1 MRNVPFTANARGM
14 GTVQV
19 GRIPAHIHE
28 VPIGFYNNVAWF
40 HREASGGPGAGS
52 VVQPGGG
59 QGIKITG
66 ENFGSSEAF
75 NHAKTYLAHRANR
88 RNPSRE
94 HRLPPPTSR
103 VI

>member
-1 MRNVPFTANARGM
+1 MPDAPFTANARAM
-14 GTVQV
+14 GTVQA

-28 VPIGFYNNVAWF
+28 VPIGFYSNVAWL

-75 NHAKTYLAHRANR
+75 NHAKTYL
-88 RNPSRE
+88 
-94 HRLPPPTSR
+94 PTEQTGETR
-103 VI
+103 PVNTAYHPRIHA